1 MFTADQFV
9 CRNGFYGPNQD
20 FGGRYVPEVLFRGLE
35 ELEEA
40 FEKYKNDPD
49 FLAELAYYRRNLIGR
64 PSPLIFAKNLTKKLG
79 GAKIYLKNEGN
90 NFTGSHKI
98 NHCVYHAMLAKRLG
112 KTKIIAETGA
122 GQHGLAVATVCVIFG
137 LQAKIFMGQK
147 NLEKQYPNVF
157 WMKQL
162 GAEVIP
168 VTNGSQKLT
177 DAADAALGEWINDPE
192 AYFMLGSVVGPHPF
206 PEIVREAQ
214 KIVGQEI
221 KVQLRELE
229 QKPDILPNKIIACIG
244 GGSNAIGAFNEFLT
258 DETVELIGVEAGG
271 VGENPGQHASRIASK
286 QAKTAIFEGFKSLF
300 LLKDNGQLEDVDGIA
315 AGLDYNGIGP
325 IHAYLHSIG
334 RLQVTKVFD
343 SEVVEA
349 FRILAQTEGILT
361 ALESAHA
368 VAETIKQAPQMSSE
382 KIIVVNLSGRADNY
396 IFNIAKGI
404 ADKDFEMF
412 CNNWKINT

>member
-9 CRNGFYGPNQD
+9 CQNGFYGPNQE
-20 FGGRYVPEVLFRGLE
+20 FGGQYVPEVLLPGLE

-49 FLAELAYYRRNLIGR
+49 FLAELAYYRQNLIGR

-98 NHCVYHAMLAKRLG
+98 NHCVYHVMLAKRLG

-122 GQHGLAVATVCVIFG
+122 GQHGLAVATVCAIFG

-168 VTNGSQKLT
+168 VTSGNQKLT

-229 QKPDILPNKIIACIG
+229 KKPDVLPNKIIACIG

-271 VGENPGQHASRIASK
+271 VGEKPGQHASRIASK
-286 QAKTAIFEGFKSLF
+286 QAKPAIFEGFKSLF
-300 LLKDNGQLEDVDGIA
+300 LLKDNGQLEDVDGVA

-325 IHAYLHSIG
+325 IHAYLYSIG

-343 SEVVEA
+343 SEVIEA
-349 FRILAQTEGILT
+349 FKILAQTEGILA

-368 VAETIKQAPQMSSE
+368 VAEAIKQAPQMHPE
-382 KIIVVNLSGRADNY
+382 QIIVVNLSGRADNY
-396 IFNIAKGI
+396 IFNVARGV
-404 ADKDFEMF
+404 ADEDFQKF